1 MGKCGIENL
10 LNKNYEPV
18 TCFSTLSHEVSIAL
32 SFYIKMATKSIIM
45 DTSMTCSWCVSWCCF
60 ITSSAGVKGA
70 TPFEMCGIT
79 AFETLILASS
89 IISSVSCSMRI
100 IRLSRR
106 AKKRSRR
113 DNNLNPLWF
122 LDPLSKIR
130 PSDCLNVAF

>member
-1 MGKCGIENL
+1 MGKCGIENF

-18 TCFSTLSHEVSIAL
+18 TCFSTLSREVTIAL

-45 DTSMTCSWCVSWCCF
+45 DTSMTCSWCVSRCCF
-60 ITSSAGVKGA
+60 ITSLAGVKGA
-70 TPFEMCGIT
+70 TPFEMCRVA

-89 IISSVSCSMRI
+89 IILSISCSMRV

-106 AKKRSRR
+106 ARKGSRR
-113 DNNLNPLWF
+113 DNNLNSLWL

-130 PSDCLNVAF
+130 LGDCLNVAF